1 MQKEL
6 LNIERS
12 DVKESLVSFKNFS
25 IGKTVIMVLLY
36 IYTIIQ
42 LYPLIWLLLFS
53 LKDNNEIF
61 GGNVLGLPHNWL
73 WSNYSTA
80 LTSGKV
86 GIYFLN
92 SLLITSVT
100 IVFSSILIS
109 MAAFA
114 IIRMK
119 WKLSKVV
126 LNVFLLGMMV
136 PLHATLLP
144 LFIVLQKMNLLDTRL
159 ALILPY
165 TVFAIPMGILVSTGL
180 LQSIPRELEE
190 AACLDGCSIY
200 KVFYYIILPL
210 MRPALSTIA
219 IFTYLHSWNELMFAN
234 TFINS
239 DEIKTLT
246 VGIMSLAGEF
256 TTNWGPI
263 GAGLVI
269 ATLPTLLVYFILSDQ
284 VQKSFISGAVKG

>member
-1 MQKEL
+1 
-6 LNIERS
+6 
-12 DVKESLVSFKNFS
+12 
-25 IGKTVIMVLLY
+25 MVLLY